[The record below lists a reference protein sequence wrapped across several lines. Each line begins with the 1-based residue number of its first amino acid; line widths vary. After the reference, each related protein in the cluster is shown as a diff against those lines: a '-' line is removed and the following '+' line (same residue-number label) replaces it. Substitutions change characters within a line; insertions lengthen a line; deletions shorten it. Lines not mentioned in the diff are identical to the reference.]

1 MVRELALP
9 SSRACVLVLISLRF
23 VPPSL
28 SLCVST
34 ASAAEA
40 RSYVAE
46 YAQVAKDLAA
56 AHPERVK
63 LVSLEKYVNDADT
76 QASVRKFVGK

>member
-1 MVRELALP
+1 MNVVL
-9 SSRACVLVLISLRF
+9 SSSF
-23 VPPSL
+23 
-28 SLCVST
+28 SLCAST

>member
-1 MVRELALP
+1 MNSPSPHPVRVCLCSLNVAPP
-9 SSRACVLVLISLRF
+9 SSF
-23 VPPSL
+23 